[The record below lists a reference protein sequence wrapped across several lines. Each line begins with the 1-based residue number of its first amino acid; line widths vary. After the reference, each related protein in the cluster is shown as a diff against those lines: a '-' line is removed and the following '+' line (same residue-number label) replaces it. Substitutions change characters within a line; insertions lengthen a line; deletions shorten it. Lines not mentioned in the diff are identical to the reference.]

1 MVNDLITTDSNTE
14 NETQLQ
20 NERSSQEI
28 TRYWA

>member
-1 MVNDLITTDSNTE
+1 MVNDLIITDSNTE

-28 TRYWA
+28 TR